1 MINTQS
7 GFNIACTPP
16 FLHKSRVRMYF
27 LSDSVDF
34 TDDSA
39 VVANGE
45 LLVKTAGET
54 DSNRRISEEGI
65 TLTRYF
71 NKDTD
76 FKIGDTVSNVLSVTF
91 VNDDGALDNFD
102 FTRRCK
108 VYLDAYNSGTWY
120 NCPIGVFRFERPVKQ
135 KVQYIAA
142 TAYDI
147 MQEYDV
153 IADSWWNAL
162 DFTNGLTLR
171 DIASAINTNLGLPSP
186 VYVGSRFANTSVTY
200 TIRPFTATEMTYRD
214 ILAKLAEAMSATA
227 RINAY
232 GQLEFKQFY
241 TIGSGTYSLDCD
253 SGNTFSGDIADY
265 SVSRIDK
272 LRVMAAESDY
282 GAIVGTGTNG
292 YEIVDNPFLYGATQQ
307 EVTDKA
313 TSILSHLSSLYNYW
327 PISIRY
333 VGNWAIEAGDI
344 IRIRYNGKWC
354 PFEPIFQQTIS
365 WRGKNV
371 YIDLVCTG
379 NPSRPIMSQENRS
392 EYRGNKTVHE
402 VVVNSDSLMS
412 RINDFN
418 GSGSTIEQTVSGIST
433 EVSSKVGDDEI
444 ISKINQSAEQITIQA
459 NKINLEGTVTA
470 NNGFSID
477 QNGYM
482 TANGATING
491 SIESVSNDPLSPI
504 STVIRNGVI
513 DVRDSDGNVVGELT
527 SDMDDGFLAFAGPNG
542 SHDYKSILDRFS
554 LGFYDGNISSPR
566 AIISGGD
573 SGYLFQANDAS
584 GNQVF
589 EVTNQNTYID
599 NRLSTTSGGNINVAR
614 GADFNGNISVSGALD
629 ATGDATIG
637 GALGA
642 SGNASVG
649 GDLTVTGDVTVN
661 GVLDVERFRCSKTLS
676 AAGWYRALTVTPLTI
691 ASGAIVK
698 FKIIQYGNGSTNS
711 TNHEVTLSFN
721 KNGINFRDESSN
733 GVQYVTKIRVNQLS
747 SGYAVDIYYSDTT
760 SRSIDVFFEP
770 YIYAP
775 YRKRFSANSL
785 ESVADSPTGETVKTV
800 YDFHDSGAYF
810 NDLSVGGVLDV
821 TQRRCSAS
829 LSSAGWYRVL
839 SYTATSATNVTG
851 GVAFSVDFTL
861 FEQSRECHK
870 VTLNGILSSFGFG
883 NEYSVSNVSFITKIR
898 YTYDSNNVG
907 YVDIYYDNSS
917 SRSVTCFFD
926 VHIRA
931 NSYHARFVAESLQS
945 VAASPSGETILT
957 EYSFAAN
964 TDIGKT
970 EFTPTNATSYS
981 TYGNCYYERQGR
993 IVHVHIGV
1001 SGLTANA
1008 ATIIASLPSAI
1019 IPSTK
1024 ILACGMGGSFTLGAI
1039 CRIEGNGSVQV
1050 CSEGTYALCDFV
1062 YMV

>member
-1 MINTQS
+1 
-7 GFNIACTPP
+7 
-16 FLHKSRVRMYF
+16 MYF
-27 LSDSVDF
+27 ISDSVDF
-34 TDDSA
+34 TDDAA
-39 VVANGE
+39 VAANGE

-108 VYLDAYNSGTWY
+108 VYLDAYSSGTWY

-292 YEIVDNPFLYGATQQ
+292 YEIVDNPFLYGSTQQ

-313 TSILSHLSSLYNYW
+313 TSILSHLSSLNNYW

-344 IRIRYNGKWC
+344 IRIRYNGKWYA
-354 PFEPIFQQTIS
+354 FEPIFQQTIS

-459 NKINLEGTVTA
+459 NKLSLIGYTTINDGFKVDTDGT
-470 NNGFSID
+470 FE
-477 QNGYM
+477 
-482 TANGATING
+482 ANGATIAG
-491 SIESVSNDPLSPI
+491 SLKTKSGTKSVEMTSGMLQF
-504 STVIRNGVI
+504 VRNG
-513 DVRDSDGNVVGELT
+513 NTL
-527 SDMDDGFLAFAGPNG
+527 
-542 SHDYKSILDRFS
+542 FS
-554 LGFYDGNISSPR
+554 LDYDSGLGGITLNANTNNGVRQVEITGAGGPSSGIQLYDTDGTTIIGEINCSGVLQVGTSAGNKLTYDTANGLAVDGGAAITGNATVYGNIS
-566 AIISGGD
+566 A
-573 SGYLFQANDAS
+573 
-584 GNQVF
+584 
-589 EVTNQNTYID
+589 T
-599 NRLSTTSGGNINVAR
+599 GNITSSGDAT
-614 GADFNGNISVSGALD
+614 VSGD
-629 ATGDATIG
+629 ISATGDITSNGKSVVLKTYVDATASNYTIG
-637 GALGA
+637 
-642 SGNASVG
+642 SGN
-649 GDLTVTGDVTVN
+649 
-661 GVLDVERFRCSKTLS
+661 
-676 AAGWYRALTVTPLTI
+676 
-691 ASGAIVK
+691 
-698 FKIIQYGNGSTNS
+698 
-711 TNHEVTLSFN
+711 
-721 KNGINFRDESSN
+721 
-733 GVQYVTKIRVNQLS
+733 YV
-747 SGYAVDIYYSDTT
+747 AV
-760 SRSIDVFFEP
+760 P
-770 YIYAP
+770 Y
-775 YRKRFSANSL
+775 
-785 ESVADSPTGETVKTV
+785 PTG
-800 YDFHDSGAYF
+800 
-810 NDLSVGGVLDV
+810 
-821 TQRRCSAS
+821 
-829 LSSAGWYRVL
+829 
-839 SYTATSATNVTG
+839 
-851 GVAFSVDFTL
+851 
-861 FEQSRECHK
+861 
-870 VTLNGILSSFGFG
+870 LNGR
-883 NEYSVSNVSFITKIR
+883 NVVSIGLAIWK
-898 YTYDSNNVG
+898 NN
-907 YVDIYYDNSS
+907 
-917 SRSVTCFFD
+917 
-926 VHIRA
+926 
-931 NSYHARFVAESLQS
+931 
-945 VAASPSGETILT
+945 SGPFSI
-957 EYSFAAN
+957 F
-964 TDIGKT
+964 
-970 EFTPTNATSYS
+970 P
-981 TYGNCYYERQGR
+981 YGE
-993 IVHVHIGV
+993 
-1001 SGLTANA
+1001 ANA
-1008 ATIIASLPSAI
+1008 NWYIIGPAGTTIN
-1019 IPSTK
+1019 
-1024 ILACGMGGSFTLGAI
+1024 GAKFRYWYI
-1039 CRIEGNGSVQV
+1039 
-1050 CSEGTYALCDFV
+1050 
-1062 YMV
+1062 